1 MAAKRFRLSMIN
13 AAEDVPR
20 LIRAYGRA
28 CGGEFAL
35 VLRPREDRGL
45 LVLLKQPPKRSKQ
58 PAEAWKWTTEQGLA
72 PVMPTAS
79 VAPAEAVSA
88 AKDEQKGI
96 LKAGPI
102 TLRGQWSG
110 YLYCDGG
117 TPRVELRRKLAT
129 YAVLTITSTP
139 STGWTWAVERTEK
152 WFSAPST
159 DTGNAPTLLKAIETG
174 LAGAMGLLGEACSHR
189 DSRRRSAFDTEWAKT
204 HPIRPA
210 REHKNNP
217 IDRLKLKVPTSKAAL
232 KKPVSYTHL
241 TLPTNDQV

>member
-1 MAAKRFRLSMIN
+1 MAAKRFRLSMVN

-45 LVLLKQPPKRSKQ
+45 LVLVKQPPKRAKQ
-58 PAEAWKWTTEQGLA
+58 PAEAWLWRTDQGAA

-79 VAPAEAVSA
+79 VPPDEAVAA
-88 AKDEQKGI
+88 AKDEQKGAP
-96 LKAGPI
+96 KQGPI

-139 STGWTWAVERTEK
+139 AKGWTWAVERTEK
-152 WFSAPST
+152 WFSSPSA
-159 DTGNAPTLLKAIETG
+159 DTGTAPTLLKAIETG
-174 LAGAMGLLGEACSHR
+174 LTGAMGLLGEACSQR
-189 DSRRRSAFDTEWAKT
+189 DSRRRSAFDDTWAKT
-204 HPIRPA
+204 HPIRA
-210 REHKNNP
+210 AKEHKRNP
-217 IDRLKLKVPTSKAAL
+217 IDRSSSRCRP
-232 KKPVSYTHL
+232 PRR
-241 TLPTNDQV
+241 P